1 MQRPPCV
8 TPALMRMTEKIVIAA
23 WVSMYVTRVPPAR
36 ADAIEGTDLAAL
48 NVMGVSFSAL
58 SCGGIVPPLAVPVAP
73 PPPAGAG
80 TAPTAAAAKPLL
92 DPNPG
97 APL

>member
-1 MQRPPCV
+1 MQRPPCL
-8 TPALMRMTEKIVIAA
+8 TPALVRMTEKTVVAA
-23 WVSMYVTRVPPAR
+23 WVSMYVTRVPPVR

-48 NVMGVSFSAL
+48 NVTGVSFSAL
-58 SCGGIVPPLAVPVAP
+58 SCGAIVMPLPAPPA

-92 DPNPG
+92 APNPG